1 MNMLDVK
8 KIFWLKGKAN
18 QSTDP
23 NLITDINGENDT
35 QEEVC
40 DTVRNTVKSVIENT
54 PNDTIK
60 YLIIELFLKELWVR
74 WKPSLKYWDESIE
87 TWVYLESSKNIA
99 DIVISIASREGIQI
113 DRYES
118 LKIWNI
124 SLKLSVNMS
133 WEIIIWFHSKKINTN
148 DLEKLKTILQKYIVS
163 NCTLDDTSINWEKV
177 IDILSIQ
184 RDNII
189 HCESDK
195 LVIAFPEKWN
205 ISLDKDVLSQLVLN
219 IKSFG
224 SDYFVKPWKIYWFEN
239 ALSMEIASGGNSKE
253 KYNLNMNAVDN
264 SLILEIQNI
273 NHKIQEK
280 FLSNFLKAIIHQL
293 LNMQNSEDKTIANLE
308 KLWVQ
313 VIQSSPA
320 DYTLDE
326 LYMSEWF
333 VWYEDIKDE
342 IDTKVISPW
351 LHKEHYKE
359 VTKKHFPHIKS
370 MIPNYIIFEWGPGTW
385 KTTQWRIIW
394 KYLGFP
400 YIYIPI
406 NSITSKWYGE
416 SEQRLN
422 DIFELSWKVAKEHG
436 WAVLMID
443 EIDEIGANRDESHE
457 ATGRVTWVLLK
468 KLDGIEKIENILLIA
483 STNRLNKLDP
493 ALVNRSH
500 LTLHFR
506 NPNTEEINAII
517 KYYIPNIWELSNK
530 IKESLEWKSGRII
543 SNLCKDFVS
552 YVLKSFPDEDFQST
566 EFLQSSFEE
575 FLGIYIKK

>member
-1 MNMLDVK
+1 MFSLK
-8 KIFWLKGKAN
+8 GILWIKGKAN
-18 QSTDP
+18 QSPDS
-23 NLITDINGENDT
+23 NLIADIDIEHGT
-35 QEEVC
+35 QKEVC

-54 PNDTIK
+54 PNDSIR
-60 YLIIELFLKELWVR
+60 YLIIELFIKELWVR
-74 WKPSLKYWDESIE
+74 WKPSLKYWDQSIE

-99 DIVISIASREGIQI
+99 DIIISIASREEIQI
-113 DRYES
+113 DRYEN

-124 SLKLSVNMS
+124 FLKLSVNIS
-133 WEIIIWFHSKKINTN
+133 WEIIIWFDSKKINVK
-148 DLEKLKTILQKYIVS
+148 DVEKLKTILQKYVIS
-163 NCTLDDTSINWEKV
+163 NCILDDTSINWEKV

-189 HCESDK
+189 HCESNK
-195 LVIAFPEKWN
+195 LVIAFPDKWD

-224 SDYFVKPWKIYWFEN
+224 SDYYVKPWKIYWFEN
-239 ALSMEIASGGNSKE
+239 AVSMEIASGGNPKE
-253 KYNLNMNAVDN
+253 KYNLIISTVDN
-264 SLILEIQNI
+264 SLVLEIQNI

-293 LNMQNSEDKTIANLE
+293 NNIQNSGDRTITNLE

-313 VIQSSPA
+313 VILPSPIKCM
-320 DYTLDE
+320 LDD
-326 LYMSEWF
+326 LYISEWF
-333 VWYEDIKDE
+333 VWYEDIKEE
-342 IDTKVISPW
+342 IDTKVIKPW
-351 LHKEHYKE
+351 LNKQQYQELTAMY
-359 VTKKHFPHIKS
+359 FPHIKS

-385 KTTQWRIIW
+385 KTTQGRIIW
-394 KYLGFP
+394 KYLDFP

-422 DIFELSWKVAKEHG
+422 DIFELSWKIAKEHG

-517 KYYIPNIWELSNK
+517 AHYIPNIWQLSNE
-530 IKESLEWKSGRII
+530 IKEILTWNSGRMI
-543 SNLCKDFVS
+543 SNLCKDFIS
-552 YVLKSFPDEDFQST
+552 YLLKTFPDEDFQST
-566 EFLQSSFEE
+566 EFLQSSFED
-575 FLGIYIKK
+575 FLDINIKK